1 MDLLETLKIL
11 LDNERLMEEY
21 DYSKEDVKKLNLKHD
36 HKNGFILFMQTAI
49 KLMNN
54 DSVSDRIVVNNLIKA
69 FEV

>member
-21 DYSKEDVKKLNLKHD
+21 DYNKEDVKKLNLKHD
-36 HKNGFILFMQTAI
+36 HENGFIQFMQTAV

-54 DSVSDRIVVNNLIKA
+54 DGVSDRIVVNNLIKA